1 MDGTL
6 FHNKVIRVKEKK
18 SPDESAKNNFNVY
31 NNINFLPYLNNKF
44 INSFYTDMKLEEE
57 NSSNF
62 NDDSTFS
69 GQEKDQDLFSSHSSN
84 SQKRSFSENIEI
96 IENDDHIALNS
107 KAIDSVN
114 KLYEHERSNK
124 KVNEISN
131 LILYYSSN
139 YNKYNNNDNYMC

>member
-1 MDGTL
+1 M
-6 FHNKVIRVKEKK
+6 
-18 SPDESAKNNFNVY
+18 S
-31 NNINFLPYLNNKF
+31 
-44 INSFYTDMKLEEE
+44 LEDE

-69 GQEKDQDLFSSHSSN
+69 GQEKDQDLFSSNSSN

-96 IENDDHIALNS
+96 IENDDHASLNS
-107 KAIDSVN
+107 KAIESVN

-124 KVNEISN
+124 KINEISN

-139 YNKYNNNDNYMC
+139 YNKYNIDN